1 MNKYLSP
8 FLCGFRRGYSTQ
20 HCLLAMLEKMKR
32 SLDKNN
38 YAAALLTDLSK
49 AFDCINHGLLI
60 AKLQAYGFD
69 HSSLNYVHSY
79 LSHRKQRTKI
89 NNAYST
95 WAFPDTGAPQGS
107 ILGPLLFNID
117 LNDIFYFIEENDLT
131 NYADDNTPYKTGKCL
146 ECILKNL
153 EDDSKILMKWFDDNY
168 FKMNADKCHLL
179 VPKHTDEVFVNI
191 SKEIIKGESTVKLLG
206 ITIDNKLDINLHV
219 SNICKKASQKLHAL
233 TRIAPYMQ
241 TRKLIVLMKAFIET
255 QFNYCPLVWM
265 FHNRTMNNRI
275 NSIHERALK
284 VAYGDYESS
293 FEQLLM
299 KDNSVSIHHRNLQ
312 RLATE
317 IFKIKNNLAPL
328 FMNEIF
334 CDSTPPY
341 NLRNNATLRTS
352 NIKSVYNG
360 SETISHRGPQ
370 IWALVPDSIKCSK
383 SLVEFKIK
391 IKQWKP
397 EGCTCRLCKT
407 YIPQLGFI

>member
-1 MNKYLSP
+1 MHIALEL
-8 FLCGFRRGYSTQ
+8 FQTQ
-20 HCLLAMLEKMKR
+20 VLHK
-32 SLDKNN
+32 
-38 YAAALLTDLSK
+38 DLSWNLY
-49 AFDCINHGLLI
+49 CLT
-60 AKLQAYGFD
+60 Y
-69 HSSLNYVHSY
+69 LNV
-79 LSHRKQRTKI
+79 
-89 NNAYST
+89 
-95 WAFPDTGAPQGS
+95 
-107 ILGPLLFNID
+107 
-117 LNDIFYFIEENDLT
+117 IFYFIEENNFT

-352 NIKSVYNG
+352 NIKWVYNG